1 MCGPA
6 LNSEQVDDRDAYIGR
21 LLTKQRCEGGL
32 LYWPMHVGLKGLKA
46 RPELNGCC
54 CLALRVDLKTGRLAV
69 RLAAGTHISVKT
81 ANIDLEPTKLL
92 NNLQQ
97 AVMAEASGEHVE
109 MGAMIEQLRERG
121 WRFAGRK
128 PHNST
133 TSLALALTPPSRAYA
148 CPTHSRAP
156 SLSLRSEYVLDA
168 CHGLLDPDDNGK
180 VVDDSPDG
188 GPTLLAM
195 AAMDLLPSST
205 AILLH
210 AGATP
215 DRFSKFDP
223 RDSSLRITPLMV
235 ACNNSGPQH
244 RPQCVREGE
253 HLARSISTIDALLAG
268 GADPNLACQWQTGWG
283 PQSPLC
289 SLLQRQSP
297 LEVVQRLVSG
307 GAMVDP
313 PLDGVED
320 QFGSSPI
327 HVAVEQYPQAVLLLC
342 AAKANPDLV
351 IETDK
356 SGYFPLFVATGR
368 NSTQAVKIVLAA
380 GANVN
385 LSSQGAGTPLMHAV
399 AHDYGDI
406 VELLIDA
413 KVSRSRTRS
422 STVASLMRTFAHVLS
437 PDTGQR
443 QPEPQNP
450 VFSRQERQSLLVG
463 RQHGHH
469 SSGQPGAQQD
479 SRPTSRS
486 RRKS

>member
-1 MCGPA
+1 M
-6 LNSEQVDDRDAYIGR
+6 
-21 LLTKQRCEGGL
+21 
-32 LYWPMHVGLKGLKA
+32 
-46 RPELNGCC
+46 
-54 CLALRVDLKTGRLAV
+54 
-69 RLAAGTHISVKT
+69 
-81 ANIDLEPTKLL
+81 
-92 NNLQQ
+92 
-97 AVMAEASGEHVE
+97 
-109 MGAMIEQLRERG
+109 
-121 WRFAGRK
+121 
-128 PHNST
+128 
-133 TSLALALTPPSRAYA
+133 
-148 CPTHSRAP
+148 
-156 SLSLRSEYVLDA
+156 LDA

-188 GPTLLAM
+188 GPTLLGM

-215 DRFSKFDP
+215 DVISKFDP

-268 GADPNLACQWQTGWG
+268 GADPNLACQWQTGQG

-320 QFGSSPI
+320 QFFASPVL
-327 HVAVEQYPQAVLLLC
+327 VAVQRHPQAVKLLC
-342 AAKANPDLV
+342 LAKANIDVV
-351 IETDK
+351 IED
-356 SGYFPLFVATGR
+356 GYFPLFVATGL

-385 LSSQGAGTPLMHAV
+385 LNSQGAGTPLLHAV

-413 KVSRSRTRS
+413 KVRL
-422 STVASLMRTFAHVLS
+422 SLV
-437 PDTGQR
+437 
-443 QPEPQNP
+443 
-450 VFSRQERQSLLVG
+450 SLRL
-463 RQHGHH
+463 QACTLMH
-469 SSGQPGAQQD
+469 
-479 SRPTSRS
+479 
-486 RRKS
+486 